1 MTRTAKTINDDVLL
15 EAALTGLEVQQE
27 RIKQQIQQVRLLLN
41 KVAARRG
48 RPPISIPSLDKNGPR
63 RMSPA
68 ARKRIATAQKRRWA
82 EYRKSAGKSA

>member
-1 MTRTAKTINDDVLL
+1 MPRTAKRISDDVLL
-15 EAALTGLEVQQE
+15 EAAITGLEVQQQ
-27 RIKQQIQQVRLLLN
+27 RIEEQLQQVRLLLN

-48 RPPISIPSLDKNGPR
+48 RPPISAPSLDNNGPR
-63 RMSPA
+63 RMSLA

>member
-1 MTRTAKTINDDVLL
+1 MPRTVKRMNDDALL
-15 EAALTGLEVQQE
+15 EAAVTGLEVQQE
-27 RIKQQIQQVRLLLN
+27 RIEEQIQQVRLLLN

-48 RPPISIPSLDKNGPR
+48 RPPVSIPSPHKNGPR

-82 EYRKSAGKSA
+82 QYRKSAGKSA